1 MRLIYTLLL
10 VAVTAVWGWTFVVV
24 QDVISVYGVIPFLA
38 VRFVLAGA
46 ALTPIYAAKLTRR
59 SLIVGGGIGVVL
71 AAGYLFQTTG
81 LLFTSPTNS
90 GLITGLFVVFA
101 PLADRLLF
109 GANLSR
115 QVVLAVALSLVG
127 MVLLAGGGPEGANWG
142 DLLTLLCAA
151 ALGLHI
157 ALLSRYAASHDAGAL
172 TLAQILSMALLF
184 FIVWPFFA
192 TVSLPPSEVWV
203 ALLVT
208 GLLASAGAFLVQTT
222 VQQHI
227 PAART
232 AIILTMEPVF
242 AALFGYWLAG
252 DRLVAVQI
260 FGALMILSAL
270 VIGEVLPVLRR
281 ASKY

>member
-24 QDVISVYGVIPFLA
+24 QNAIAIYGVIPFLA

-46 ALTPIYAAKLTRR
+46 ALAPIYATKLTRR

-81 LLFTSPTNS
+81 LLFTTPTNS

-109 GANLSR
+109 GANVSR
-115 QVVLAVALSLVG
+115 QVVGRRRLEPTRDGLARRRRARG
-127 MVLLAGGGPEGANWG
+127 ERTG

-172 TLAQILSMALLF
+172 TLAQLLSMALLF
-184 FIVWPFFA
+184 VIVWPFFA
-192 TVSLPPSEVWV
+192 PVSLPTPEAHGSRC
-203 ALLVT
+203 
-208 GLLASAGAFLVQTT
+208 S
-222 VQQHI
+222 
-227 PAART
+227 
-232 AIILTMEPVF
+232 
-242 AALFGYWLAG
+242 
-252 DRLVAVQI
+252 
-260 FGALMILSAL
+260 
-270 VIGEVLPVLRR
+270 
-281 ASKY
+281 

>member
-1 MRLIYTLLL
+1 VRLIYTLLL

-24 QDVISVYGVIPFLA
+24 QDAIVLYGVIPFLA

-46 ALTPIYAAKLTRR
+46 ALAPIYATKLTRR
-59 SLIVGGGIGVVL
+59 TLLVGSGIGVVL

-81 LLFTSPTNS
+81 LLFTTPTNS
-90 GLITGLFVVFA
+90 GMITGLFVVFA

-115 QVVLAVALSLVG
+115 QVLLAVVLSLVG
-127 MVLLAGGGPEGANWG
+127 MVLLAGGSPEGANWG

-157 ALLSRYAASHDAGAL
+157 ALLSRYAASYHAGAL
-172 TLAQILSMALLF
+172 TLAQILAMALLF
-184 FIVWPFFA
+184 VVAWPFFDTIA
-192 TVSLPPSEVWV
+192 LPQPAVWV

-252 DRLVAVQI
+252 DRLVAIQI
-260 FGALMILSAL
+260 LGALMILSAL
-270 VIGEVLPVLRR
+270 VIGEGVPVLRL
-281 ASKY
+281 SK